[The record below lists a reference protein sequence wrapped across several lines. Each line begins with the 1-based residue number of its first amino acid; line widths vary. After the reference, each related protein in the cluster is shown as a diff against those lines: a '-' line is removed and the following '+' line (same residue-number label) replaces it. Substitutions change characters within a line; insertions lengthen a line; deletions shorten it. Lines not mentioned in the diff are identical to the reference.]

1 MSAAAYSVWGILLKY
16 NPASRVAIYGFMNPV
31 IGVLL
36 SAVFLHEG
44 GQAFSLKN
52 LAALILVCA
61 GVVIVNGK
69 KEEA

>member
-1 MSAAAYSVWGILLKY
+1 
-16 NPASRVAIYGFMNPV
+16 MNPV

-69 KEEA
+69 RRRHKASVCLESRVFPFKSCS

>member
-1 MSAAAYSVWGILLKY
+1 M
-16 NPASRVAIYGFMNPV
+16 AIYGFMNPV